1 MRSAIASMLEGFV
14 GGVSGDRVVLVV
26 DPRVPVDPAVLDA
39 VDAEVRARGGE
50 VVRFESPP
58 FDPRTED
65 APADLAEALSNAD
78 VAIDFA
84 DHESLVH
91 TAAGRRLVRAGTL
104 RLVAVSLRR
113 AADWATPFALE
124 PVSRLFAR
132 ARAAADRLLPGGEAR
147 LTAPN
152 GTDLAFRVRP
162 GSVIGMPGGAQP
174 EPMRRGRGG
183 FGLYPAGAIGT
194 SPESARGVV
203 VLDGIVGIRGALAR
217 PVRLE
222 VADGRVVRVD
232 GGPEAAW
239 LRERIEAHEN
249 GGFVAKVLAG
259 IHPAAPLEEG
269 LRELDRRKSRLS
281 RREGVVLVG
290 LGDARS
296 IGGTVASTWHGD
308 GVVLGPVDWSVG
320 GRPLFVAGQLQA
332 LPESVRWGD
341 VPAGEPHQPR
351 LLGRAGELVA
361 VMVDVRGPM
370 PHAHRNPESDELWIP
385 LAGGPVAA
393 GVEGAAAPIPIR
405 PGDALLLPRG
415 VAHRADGPATS
426 SPMLVIERVPSG
438 ASPSPVARQGFVPAS
453 EPVAIDLE
461 TLSRA
466 YTPPWTRGARP
477 LARGPSFVIEGYS
490 RPEGML
496 RPEEPGDAPEL
507 WVILRGAVGV
517 EEGSAAPH
525 VRVEAGSVMALPPGG
540 PRRVVSL
547 RPDTVALRIV
557 GS

>member
-1 MRSAIASMLEGFV
+1 MLEGFA
-14 GGVSGDRVVLVV
+14 GGVAGDRVAVVV
-26 DPRVPVDPAVLDA
+26 DPTVPVDAAVLDA
-39 VDAEVRARGGE
+39 VEEEARARGAA
-50 VVRFESPP
+50 VVRVESPP

-65 APADLAEALSNAD
+65 APEALARALADAD
-78 VAIDFA
+78 VALDFA

-91 TAAGRRLVRAGTL
+91 TPAGRRLVREGTL
-104 RLVAVSLRR
+104 RLVGVSLRR
-113 AADWATPFALE
+113 AADWATPFARE
-124 PVSRLFAR
+124 PVARLFAR
-132 ARAAADRLLPGGEAR
+132 ARAAADRLRPGGEAR
-147 LTAPN
+147 LTTPG

-162 GSVIGMPGGAQP
+162 GAVIGMPGGAFP

-183 FGLYPAGAIGT
+183 FGLFPAGAVGT

-203 VLDGIVGIRGALAR
+203 VLDGIVGLRGALAR

-222 VADGRVVRVD
+222 VEDGRVLRVE

-269 LRELDRRKSRLS
+269 LRELDRRKARLS

-290 LGDARS
+290 LGDARA

-308 GVVLGPVDWSVG
+308 GVVLGPVDWRVD
-320 GRPLFVAGQLQA
+320 GRPVFVAGQLQA
-332 LPESVRWGD
+332 LPESVALD
-341 VPAGEPHQPR
+341 AAPAAEPHQPR
-351 LLGRAGELVA
+351 LLARAGELVA
-361 VMVDVRGPM
+361 VVVDVRGPM

-393 GVEGAAAPIPIR
+393 GVEGAAAPMTLR
-405 PGDALLLPRG
+405 VGDALLLPRG
-415 VAHRADGPATS
+415 VAHRADGPATT

-438 ASPSPVARQGFVPAS
+438 ASAPPVARGDVVPAA

-477 LARGPSFVIEGYS
+477 LARGPSFTVEGYS

-496 RPEEPGDAPEL
+496 RPDEPGDAPEL
-507 WVILRGAVGV
+507 WIVLRGAIGV
-517 EEGSAAPH
+517 EEGSAPPH
-525 VRVEAGSVMALPPGG
+525 ARVEARCVLSLPTG
-540 PRRVVSL
+540 PRRRVVSL
-547 RPDTVALRIV
+547 RPDTLALRIV
-557 GS
+557 AS